1 MNLWRDEMTN
11 TEDILISDKSKEEK
25 RKTIILHMNNAME
38 LLTKMDKDKNLRLV
52 YSDLKLNRFID
63 RCREMLQE
71 DWYEVENIEIPF

>member
-1 MNLWRDEMTN
+1 MTN